1 MDLILWRHA
10 QAHDSSKAVTADIPD
25 VISAATADLARPLT
39 ALGGQ
44 QAELMARWLKR
55 RLKSNTLVL
64 ASPAWRCEQTALAL
78 ELPYALHAGLA
89 PDKGVDELLALA
101 QWPHAEQAV
110 LVVGHQPVLSQVVMR
125 LLGCAAQEWAF
136 RKGAVWWLRSR
147 QRNGQLQTVVVA
159 VQNPEFL

>member
-10 QAHDSSKAVTADIPD
+10 QAHDVADKAYSRD
-25 VISAATADLARPLT
+25 SAAVAAADLARPLT
-39 ALGGQ
+39 ALGDQ
-44 QAELMARWLKR
+44 QAEMMARWLKR
-55 RLKSNTLVL
+55 RLKTNTLIL

-78 ELPYALHAGLA
+78 ELPYVLQADLA
-89 PDKGVDELLALA
+89 PDKGIDELLALA

-110 LVVGHQPVLSQVVMR
+110 LVVGHQPVLSQVVMC

-159 VQNPEFL
+159 VQSPEFL